1 MLRVCEKLRE
11 VDAKTRKLGLVCTE
25 TNYLR
30 ALQDAMA
37 NMDRCTEVEVLKTL
51 GDVNLEKG
59 RLDKNAVK
67 FDRAMLLY
75 RAALLRCED
84 IDVGKSLEYRY
95 QYAQKLRVGKKPIM
109 TTCAMYESPTSI
121 TEKLSL
127 AKVAEKFG
135 DLDRRFAAGFTN
147 ESVLIGYT
155 KFMIEG
161 VVNGDNVL
169 EAEAIKSLGD
179 VYLKRGTETGDAP
192 CLTKAAALYNTALAR
207 CGDSHG
213 RVALIHRLLYTA
225 RIRQEEAKRAGNQG
239 RTYRRQQLQQYG
251 NHADVTQQFLAPGAL
266 LASLNETVGNV
277 PPDFRAY
284 QKYLT
289 AGDRALTDGNMDLAE
304 QKFVSSLKLI
314 HDSAGGKG
322 KTTDMASL
330 TRELSIDS
338 IVSSMLDMDPAA
350 TPFDCEP
357 FTSDIF
363 DKIFDSKM
371 EKPQVESVAPVDPTA
386 CVVCGD
392 KASGF
397 HYGALSCEG
406 CKGFFRRSI
415 QRNANYKCKYGGKCE
430 IDTYMR
436 RKCQECR
443 LRKCKEA
450 GMKSE
455 CLLTNV
461 QIQSKFLWR
470 RKKQGD
476 DEPGPPTTQHK
487 MSPTNQDSPS
497 TYLTNQDSPSTYLTN
512 QDSPST
518 YLTNQDSSSTLLTN
532 QDSPSTF
539 LTNQGSP
546 SSGFFSSD
554 QSSPVAFPTDPSS
567 PAAFTTNPSS
577 TNQSMLQT
585 PSSNQGSPLVVS
597 HIEQPASLAPSVT
610 LTTEQHR
617 LLTACREAKEKCM
630 PRSIHCAVG
639 VYQRMMELPTV
650 EERRTLFQ
658 EKVTLMVERLV
669 QFAKCLG
676 GFMTFSEEDQIAILK
691 GATVEALLVVRC
703 SWRYRMVLPGQ
714 PYKHLGGN
722 PEMVE
727 SFKEFYFKM
736 QDLNLDD
743 NTYALIVAVVL
754 LSPDR
759 PLIKNYHV
767 VEKAQEPYITTL
779 QTYCSL
785 NYSVPNIFPKITARL
800 TELRSLGEMHEAY
813 MKTRNFKLTPLLAE
827 LWDIQ

>member
-1 MLRVCEKLRE
+1 
-11 VDAKTRKLGLVCTE
+11 
-25 TNYLR
+25 
-30 ALQDAMA
+30 
-37 NMDRCTEVEVLKTL
+37 
-51 GDVNLEKG
+51 
-59 RLDKNAVK
+59 
-67 FDRAMLLY
+67 
-75 RAALLRCED
+75 
-84 IDVGKSLEYRY
+84 
-95 QYAQKLRVGKKPIM
+95 
-109 TTCAMYESPTSI
+109 
-121 TEKLSL
+121 
-127 AKVAEKFG
+127 
-135 DLDRRFAAGFTN
+135 
-147 ESVLIGYT
+147 
-155 KFMIEG
+155 
-161 VVNGDNVL
+161 
-169 EAEAIKSLGD
+169 
-179 VYLKRGTETGDAP
+179 
-192 CLTKAAALYNTALAR
+192 
-207 CGDSHG
+207 
-213 RVALIHRLLYTA
+213 
-225 RIRQEEAKRAGNQG
+225 
-239 RTYRRQQLQQYG
+239 
-251 NHADVTQQFLAPGAL
+251 
-266 LASLNETVGNV
+266 
-277 PPDFRAY
+277 
-284 QKYLT
+284 
-289 AGDRALTDGNMDLAE
+289 
-304 QKFVSSLKLI
+304 
-314 HDSAGGKG
+314 
-322 KTTDMASL
+322 MASL

-476 DEPGPPTTQHK
+476 DEPAPPTTQHK

-497 TYLTNQDSPSTYLTN
+497 AYLTNQDSPSTYLTN

-518 YLTNQDSSSTLLTN
+518 FLTN
-532 QDSPSTF
+532 QDSPPTF

-554 QSSPVAFPTDPSS
+554 QSSPAAFPTDPSS
-567 PAAFTTNPSS
+567 PAAFPTNE
-577 TNQSMLQT
+577 SMLQI
-585 PSSNQGSPLVVS
+585 PSSNQGFPSVVS
-597 HIEQPASLAPSVT
+597 HIEQPTSSAPSVT

-617 LLTACREAKEKCM
+617 LLTACREAKEKFM
-630 PRSIHCAVG
+630 PGLMHCHEG
-639 VYQRMMELPTV
+639 MYERMMELPTV
-650 EERRTLFQ
+650 EERRALFQ

-669 QFAKCLG
+669 QFAKCLE

-691 GATVEALLVVRC
+691 AGTFEAILSLSCWHKAFERPEIHGGRGAMYLH
-703 SWRYRMVLPGQ
+703 S
-714 PYKHLGGN
+714 GGK
-722 PEMVE
+722 PELIE

-736 QDLNLDD
+736 QELNLDD
-743 NTYALIVAVVL
+743 NTYALLVAVVL

-767 VEKAQEPYITTL
+767 IEKAQEPYINTL

-785 NYSVPNIFPKITARL
+785 NYSKPNIFAKITARL